1 MFLLRPTPNCLL
13 LSGALAGLAS
23 LFSLPAQTTLP
34 PGPGADLVYAKC
46 QPCHDMG
53 VVIQSAGIA
62 RPMWLGVMAEMKE
75 FGMKVT
81 PDEHEALVGYLATYL
96 GPDPPPVP
104 DNKPTAPVAS
114 ALDGAKL
121 FDRHCSACHG
131 KDGKGVSEQVPP
143 LAGNPYL
150 FKDSRYTIAVLLH
163 GLQGPIAIK
172 GRTYEGVMPG
182 FEHLDERAEACG
194 KSLLALLYPFGPI
207 PETRAFCHHRRKAGI
222 EVRNARPNREYAVL
236 TRKFAGLVLYHLLYS
251 KVGLE
256 RIQSGTA

>member
-96 GPDPPPVP
+96 GPDPPPA
-104 DNKPTAPVAS
+104 DENKPTPPVAS
-114 ALDGAKL
+114 ALEGAKL

-163 GLQGPIAIK
+163 GLQGPITIK
-172 GRTYEGVMPG
+172 GRTYEGVMAG
-182 FEHLDERAEACG
+182 FPHLSGPEIAAAANYIVNAWGNRESLPPDFEAI
-194 KSLLALLYPFGPI
+194 GPDLVQ
-207 PETRAFCHHRRKAGI
+207 
-222 EVRNARPNREYAVL
+222 EVRTKMHAPEEVHKRR
-236 TRKFAGLVLYHLLYS
+236 
-251 KVGLE
+251 LE
-256 RIQSGTA
+256 LR

>member
-1 MFLLRPTPNCLL
+1 
-13 LSGALAGLAS
+13 
-23 LFSLPAQTTLP
+23 
-34 PGPGADLVYAKC
+34 
-46 QPCHDMG
+46 MG

-182 FEHLDERAEACG
+182 FPHLSGPEIAAAANYIVNAWGNRE
-194 KSLLALLYPFGPI
+194 SLPSDFEVIGPDLVQ
-207 PETRAFCHHRRKAGI
+207 
-222 EVRNARPNREYAVL
+222 EVRTKMHAPEELHKRRL
-236 TRKFAGLVLYHLLYS
+236 KLR
-251 KVGLE
+251 
-256 RIQSGTA
+256 